1 MADDHPNRLEQ
12 LEDWRN
18 LPTSQDTLEKLS
30 AGQFHIGNGNTL
42 TSETSSANGKPGQI
56 IQYIPV
62 PITLKAQLGSP
73 TALAIGAF
81 STTLTTTS
89 FALMGFRGLGL
100 TTAFVGNF
108 LAVAGIGMVISANWE
123 LVLGN
128 TYAYTVLSAF
138 GFFYFGFGLI
148 VTPWFGIAEA
158 YGGADSPEYLN
169 ALGFFVLSKSRSLR
183 GRYIM
188 HG

>member
-1 MADDHPNRLEQ
+1 MADHANRLEQ
-12 LEDWRN
+12 LEDLRN
-18 LPTSQDTLEKLS
+18 LPSHQDAFEKLS
-30 AGQFHIGNGNTL
+30 SGHFHIGTTL
-42 TSETSSANGKPGQI
+42 TSETSSGNGKPGQI

-81 STTLTTTS
+81 ATTLTTLS
-89 FALMGFRGLGL
+89 FALMGFRGLGV
-100 TTAFVGNF
+100 TTAFIGNF

-148 VTPWFGIAEA
+148 VTPFFGIAEA
-158 YGGADSPEYLN
+158 YGGADSPDYLN
-169 ALGFFVLSKSRSLR
+169 ALGFFVLSESSVVFQNPFKSES
-183 GRYIM
+183 
-188 HG
+188 